1 MSGDAELWPVDF
13 DTLAKGDVIPQA
25 KCCEILGKSENDP
38 KYGLYLMR
46 LAKRIEHEMGS
57 RGKPCVV
64 RCLQGGIRVLLDS
77 EAVTY
82 VANRFEA
89 HETGLSV
96 QHGRALHVD
105 RGNLDEREQATHAR
119 NLALQAFKLLA
130 LQNAR
135 RPKLELGGND
145 VGRIDDGQ

>member
-1 MSGDAELWPVDF
+1 MSGDAELWPVDY

-25 KCCEILGKSENDP
+25 KCCEILGKSESDP

-82 VANRFEA
+82 VANRFES
-89 HETGLSV
+89 HEMGLGV

-119 NLALQAFKLLA
+119 NLTLQAFKLAA
-130 LQNAR
+130 LRNSR
-135 RPKLELGGND
+135 RPKLELGGSD
-145 VGRIDDGQ
+145 VERIDDGQ